1 MWLQL
6 EVETTQDYVDQL
18 SIFFEEIGAV
28 SVSISASSSEPIF
41 DESNNDENAFWDKT
55 KIPVILSAACN
66 IDHLIAQL
74 DKFAHGIAIQDCRIE
89 S

>member
-41 DESNNDENAFWDKT
+41 DECNND
-55 KIPVILSAACN
+55 
-66 IDHLIAQL
+66 
-74 DKFAHGIAIQDCRIE
+74 
-89 S
+89 